1 MPAALEAISPASAD
15 RSDLSDRSDPSEKA
29 CGSKEALQWTVH
41 LAVHQPQKA
50 VILAGAALGVA
61 YLAWLL
67 FRNPVMCLFAA
78 MVLMAATADFLFPIR
93 YKLNSEG
100 AELRNLHNW
109 RRIAWGEVKKVYTG
123 EREIKLS
130 PLEHGGRRE
139 AFRGV
144 LLHCPENRD
153 EVLAFV
159 RRHRDAAAARAGDL
173 ERGARPPAGPGG
185 A

>member
-1 MPAALEAISPASAD
+1 MHLATHRPDRAVVVAAAALAV
-15 RSDLSDRSDPSEKA
+15 
-29 CGSKEALQWTVH
+29 GALAQF
-41 LAVHQPQKA
+41 
-50 VILAGAALGVA
+50 
-61 YLAWLL
+61 L
-67 FRNPVMCLFAA
+67 FRNPVMTAFSIAVLF
-78 MVLMAATADFLFPIR
+78 AATADFLFPIR
-93 YKLNSEG
+93 YRLNAEG

-109 RRIAWGEVKKVYTG
+109 RRIAWTEVKKVYTG

-159 RRHRDAAAARAGDL
+159 RRHRDAAAQPDP
-173 ERGARPPAGPGG
+173 GA
-185 A
+185 